1 MEFSVIPQPAEMR
14 LHGDRPVFRL
24 TRLCNLH
31 ADDES
36 RLAKE
41 ELLRFLEKP
50 LELELVG
57 TGKEH
62 LVLRVDKSVSAPE
75 GYTLTVEENRVAVTG
90 HDSAGVFYGVQ
101 TLKQLLLQ
109 TDGAL
114 PAMEIA
120 DAPQYSYRGFLLDV
134 SRYFFAP
141 DAVRQLLD
149 AMALHKLN
157 RFHWHL
163 TDDHGWRIELDNWP
177 LLTQIGSMRAY
188 TNFGR
193 HPHGGYYT
201 KDEIRDIVQYAHD
214 RFIRVIPE
222 IDSPGH
228 VVSAIASYPF
238 LSCFDRELPVATNS
252 GVQHD
257 ILCVGKE
264 TSFDFMFSVLD
275 EAAALFPDGMF
286 HIGGDEVPTMRWDNC
301 PNCQKKM
308 RELGFTS
315 PSQLYEWYIGRI
327 TAHLQQKGFQVF
339 AWHNAQL
346 GDGIDPSVIRQHW
359 DVLPGE
365 NADLSHV
372 VDADYHSYYFD
383 LPYGMVTL
391 KNCYTH
397 DPAKNGAQPFG
408 AECCLWTEYVPSM
421 QKAGYCAFPRMG
433 AFSETAWTPPE
444 KKNYAAFLKKL
455 PAYFRL
461 LDAVSLPHATKKQA
475 LPSFIRNWGYQAWF
489 WKRNLHALGLKKA
502 LDDRK
507 VARKARQSQQS
518 SVDS

>member
-1 MEFSVIPQPAEMR
+1 MEFSVIPQPAEMH

-41 ELLRFLEKP
+41 ALLRFLEKP

-62 LVLRVDKSVSAPE
+62 LFLRVDARVSSPE
-75 GYTLTVEENRVAVTG
+75 GYTLIVEENRVTITG

-101 TLKQLLLQ
+101 TLGQLLLQ
-109 TDGAL
+109 ADGAL
-114 PAMEIA
+114 PALEIA

-201 KDEIRDIVQYAHD
+201 KDEIREIVQYAHD
-214 RFIRVIPE
+214 RFIQVIPE
-222 IDSPGH
+222 VDSPGH

-238 LSCFDRELPVATNS
+238 LSCFNRELPVATNS

-275 EAAALFPDGMF
+275 EVAELFPDGMF

-301 PNCQKKM
+301 PDCQKKM
-308 RELGFTS
+308 RELGFS
-315 PSQLYEWYIGRI
+315 EPKQLYAWYIGRI
-327 TAHLQQKGFQVF
+327 TAHLQQKGFRVF

-346 GDGIDPSVIRQHW
+346 GEDIDPSVIRQHW

-391 KNCYTH
+391 KNCYGQTRRAAVRCGVLFV
-397 DPAKNGAQPFG
+397 DGVCAVDAKGGLLRVSAHGRVQRNGVDA
-408 AECCLWTEYVPSM
+408 ARKKELRRVS
-421 QKAGYCAFPRMG
+421 QKAAGLFPVARRPLSPARDKTPG
-433 AFSETAWTPPE
+433 A
-444 KKNYAAFLKKL
+444 
-455 PAYFRL
+455 
-461 LDAVSLPHATKKQA
+461 A
-475 LPSFIRNWGYQAWF
+475 LAHPQ
-489 WKRNLHALGLKKA
+489 LGLSGVVLA
-502 LDDRK
+502 AQS
-507 VARKARQSQQS
+507 ARDGTQKRARRPQGRT
-518 SVDS
+518 